1 MSADRPGA
9 AGAVEPARPAA
20 PRAGNMLDYARR
32 ELETFSRRGL
42 CAVDSLILSWMAYL
56 RIPADADEVV
66 AGIRGWDGVRLA
78 DLHRAEYFGDYFAG
92 MWSEEDGLRLLA
104 AAAASP
110 RLRDVRVVGHVE
122 STDVRA
128 EKQFAAV
135 TFRLTDDLSYVAF
148 RGTDSTLVGWK
159 EDFNLSF
166 RCPVPSQVAAA
177 RYLADVAGRLDG
189 ELVVGGHS
197 KGGNLAVYAAASVP
211 ADVGGRITRVFSHD
225 GPGFL
230 PEFLATGEFA
240 NVAPRIDKTL
250 PQSSLVGMLL
260 EQQEGFRVVKSN
272 RLLIWQHDPFSW
284 RVDGRDFVYLD
295 DLAPDARYLDA
306 AISAWLSSRTNEE
319 RERFIDTLYS
329 VVEASRVRTTREL
342 RADWRRNIPTA
353 ARAFADLDPET
364 KDFMVDT
371 ATALLRLGVRSV
383 PELLPGG
390 GRGAAGRDA
399 EDGDGAS

>member
-1 MSADRPGA
+1 
-9 AGAVEPARPAA
+9 
-20 PRAGNMLDYARR
+20 
-32 ELETFSRRGL
+32 
-42 CAVDSLILSWMAYL
+42 MAYL

-78 DLHRAEYFGDYFAG
+78 DLHRAEYFGDYFEG

-364 KDFMVDT
+364 KGFMVDT

-390 GRGAAGRDA
+390 GRGAAGRDS
-399 EDGDGAS
+399 ENGDGAS

>member
-1 MSADRPGA
+1 MSADRPG

-78 DLHRAEYFGDYFAG
+78 DLHRAEYFGDYFEG

-197 KGGNLAVYAAASVP
+197 KGGNLAVYAAA
-211 ADVGGRITRVFSHD
+211 RVFSHD

-399 EDGDGAS
+399 EDGDGAP

>member
-1 MSADRPGA
+1 MSRT
-9 AGAVEPARPAA
+9 R
-20 PRAGNMLDYARR
+20 NMLDYVRT
-32 ELETFSRRGL
+32 ELDTFDGRGF
-42 CAVDSLILSWMAYL
+42 CTVDSLVLSWLAYTRL
-56 RIPADADEVV
+56 PADDPAL
-66 AGIRGWDGVRLA
+66 APALGWEGVRLA
-78 DLHRAEYFGDYFAG
+78 DLYRAEYFATYYAG
-92 MWSEEDGLRLLA
+92 MWGEEPGLDLLA
-104 AAAASP
+104 AVAASP
-110 RLRDVRVVGHVE
+110 RFRDARVMGYVDA
-122 STDVRA
+122 TDPQA
-128 EKQFAAV
+128 EKQFAAM
-135 TFRLTDDLSYVAF
+135 TFRLTEDLSYVAF
-148 RGTDSTLVGWK
+148 RGTDASLVGWK
-159 EDFNLSF
+159 EDFNLAY
-166 RCPVPSQVAAA
+166 RCPVPSQVEAA
-177 RYLADVAGRLDG
+177 RYLADVAGRVDG

-211 ADVGGRITRVFSHD
+211 ADVGERITRVFSHD

-329 VVEASRVRTTREL
+329 VLEASRASTTREL
-342 RADWRRNIPTA
+342 KADWRRNIPTA

-364 KDFMVDT
+364 KDFMRRT

-390 GRGAAGRDA
+390 AAGRDA
-399 EDGDGAS
+399 PDGDVAL

>member
-1 MSADRPGA
+1 MSRM
-9 AGAVEPARPAA
+9 R
-20 PRAGNMLDYARR
+20 NMLDYARR
-32 ELETFSRRGL
+32 RLERFDERGF
-42 CAVDSLILSWMAYL
+42 CAVDSLVLSWAAYTRL
-56 RIPADADEVV
+56 PADDPDLAP
-66 AGIRGWDGVRLA
+66 ARGWEGVRLA
-78 DLHRAEYFGDYFAG
+78 DLYRAEHFDAYYAG
-92 MWSEEDGLRLLA
+92 MWGEEPGLDLLA
-104 AAAASP
+104 AVAASP
-110 RLRDVRVVGHVE
+110 RFRDVRVMGYVDA
-122 STDVRA
+122 TDPQA
-128 EKQFAAV
+128 EKQFAAM
-135 TFRLTDDLSYVAF
+135 TFRLTEDLSYVAF
-148 RGTDSTLVGWK
+148 RGTDASLVGWK

-230 PEFLATGEFA
+230 PEFLSTGEFA

-364 KDFMVDT
+364 KGFMVDT

>member
-189 ELVVGGHS
+189 EFVVGGHS

-211 ADVGGRITRVFSHD
+211 ADVGERITRVFS
-225 GPGFL
+225 
-230 PEFLATGEFA
+230 
-240 NVAPRIDKTL
+240 
-250 PQSSLVGMLL
+250 ML
-260 EQQEGFRVVKSN
+260 
-272 RLLIWQHDPFSW
+272 
-284 RVDGRDFVYLD
+284 
-295 DLAPDARYLDA
+295 
-306 AISAWLSSRTNEE
+306 
-319 RERFIDTLYS
+319 
-329 VVEASRVRTTREL
+329 
-342 RADWRRNIPTA
+342 
-353 ARAFADLDPET
+353 
-364 KDFMVDT
+364 
-371 ATALLRLGVRSV
+371 
-383 PELLPGG
+383 
-390 GRGAAGRDA
+390 
-399 EDGDGAS
+399 

>member
-1 MSADRPGA
+1 MS
-9 AGAVEPARPAA
+9 
-20 PRAGNMLDYARR
+20 
-32 ELETFSRRGL
+32 
-42 CAVDSLILSWMAYL
+42 
-56 RIPADADEVV
+56 
-66 AGIRGWDGVRLA
+66 
-78 DLHRAEYFGDYFAG
+78 
-92 MWSEEDGLRLLA
+92 
-104 AAAASP
+104 
-110 RLRDVRVVGHVE
+110 
-122 STDVRA
+122 
-128 EKQFAAV
+128 
-135 TFRLTDDLSYVAF
+135 
-148 RGTDSTLVGWK
+148 
-159 EDFNLSF
+159 
-166 RCPVPSQVAAA
+166 
-177 RYLADVAGRLDG
+177 
-189 ELVVGGHS
+189 ELVR
-197 KGGNLAVYAAASVP
+197 
-211 ADVGGRITRVFSHD
+211 ADVGGRITTVFSHD

-240 NVAPRIDKTL
+240 SVAPRIDKTL

-390 GRGAAGRDA
+390 ARGTAGRDS
-399 EDGDGAS
+399 ENGDGAP

>member
-1 MSADRPGA
+1 
-9 AGAVEPARPAA
+9 
-20 PRAGNMLDYARR
+20 
-32 ELETFSRRGL
+32 
-42 CAVDSLILSWMAYL
+42 MAYL

-211 ADVGGRITRVFSHD
+211 ADVGERITRVFSHD

-390 GRGAAGRDA
+390 ARGAAGRDVQ
-399 EDGDGAS
+399 DDGAP

>member
-1 MSADRPGA
+1 MSRM
-9 AGAVEPARPAA
+9 R
-20 PRAGNMLDYARR
+20 NMLDYARSR
-32 ELETFSRRGL
+32 LERFDERGF
-42 CAVDSLILSWMAYL
+42 CTVDSLILSWVAYTRL
-56 RIPADADEVV
+56 PAGDSDLAP
-66 AGIRGWDGVRLA
+66 ARGWEGVRLA
-78 DLHRAEYFGDYFAG
+78 DLHRAEHFDAYYAG
-92 MWSEEDGLRLLA
+92 MWSEEAGLALLA
-104 AAAASP
+104 AVAASP
-110 RLRDVRVVGHVE
+110 RFRDVRVVGYADI
-122 STDVRA
+122 TDPRA
-128 EKQFAAV
+128 EKQFAAM
-135 TFRLTDDLSYVAF
+135 TLRLAEDLSYVAF
-148 RGTDSTLVGWK
+148 RGTDASLVGWK

-399 EDGDGAS
+399 ENGDGAS

>member
-1 MSADRPGA
+1 MCKYR
-9 AGAVEPARPAA
+9 
-20 PRAGNMLDYARR
+20 NYARR

-364 KDFMVDT
+364 KGFMVDT

-390 GRGAAGRDA
+390 ARGAAGRDS
-399 EDGDGAS
+399 ENGDGAP

>member
-1 MSADRPGA
+1 MSAGSPGA
-9 AGAVEPARPAA
+9 GVAEPGRPA
-20 PRAGNMLDYARR
+20 PRAGNMLDYTRR
-32 ELETFSRRGL
+32 ELQTFSRRGL

-211 ADVGGRITRVFSHD
+211 ADVGERITRVFSHD

-390 GRGAAGRDA
+390 ARGAAGRDS
-399 EDGDGAS
+399 ENGDGAP